1 MISVTVISN
10 VTINL
15 FFAVYVTIL
24 GDRRKSELIIYARVD
39 RIFLYN
45 LKFLGI
51 SVRIELLYIVPV
63 VFINFIYVGFKNK
76 RL

>member
-1 MISVTVISN
+1 MILVTVISN
-10 VTINL
+10 VAINL

-51 SVRIELLYIVPV
+51 SVRIELLYIIPV
-63 VFINFIYVGFKNK
+63 VFINFIYVEFKNK